1 MSLIPSRDEILELLR
16 RTGALR
22 QGHFVLPTGLHTDHF
37 FQMPL
42 AMRYYDNVRRLGV
55 ALGRLLRDV
64 PRVTQS
70 LPRCTVVAPASG
82 GIPLAFAVR
91 DALEA
96 EQVVWAEKQG
106 GRLYFR
112 PFTAVQ
118 KGDRCIL
125 VDDIILTGTT
135 LEQLIRLVW
144 DHGGEIL
151 AVGVLVDSGIRPFR
165 PDPIP
170 VVRFVEFQTRS
181 YPDAARCELC
191 RAGVPAVTVKF

>member
-1 MSLIPSRDEILELLR
+1 MLLMPSRDEILELLR

-22 QGHFVLPTGLHTDHF
+22 QGHFILPSGLHTDHF
-37 FQMPL
+37 FQLPL

-82 GIPLAFAVR
+82 GIPVAFAVR

-96 EQVVWAEKQG
+96 EQVVWAEKQA

-118 KGDRCIL
+118 KGDRCVL

-151 AVGVLVDSGIRPFR
+151 AVGVLVDSGIRAFR

-170 VVRFVEFQTRS
+170 AVRLVEFQTRA

-191 RAGVPAVTVKF
+191 RAGVPAVAVEF

>member
-1 MSLIPSRDEILELLR
+1 
-16 RTGALR
+16 
-22 QGHFVLPTGLHTDHF
+22 
-37 FQMPL
+37 MPL

-82 GIPLAFAVR
+82 GIPVAFAVR
-91 DALEA
+91 DALDA
-96 EQVVWAEKQG
+96 EQVAWAEKQG

-125 VDDIILTGTT
+125 VDDIVLTGTT

-144 DHGGEIL
+144 DYGGEII
-151 AVGVLVDSGIRPFR
+151 AVGVLVDSGIRVFR

-170 VVRFVEFQTRS
+170 VVRLIEFQTRS
-181 YPDAARCELC
+181 YSDADQCELC
-191 RAGVPAVTVKF
+191 RSGVPAIAVEF